1 MQNLQGENE
10 MTRKLTLIQDED
22 TGFWYIAE
30 CTGFSYISISNQAT
44 TKLIVSP
51 EDKKY
56 AWNLYAIPKVHS
68 RIYKQWQPIK
78 TRQLKITRQL

>member
-1 MQNLQGENE
+1 

-56 AWNLYAIPKVHS
+56 AWNLYAIPEVHS
-68 RIYKQWQPIK
+68 RIYKQCHKKWLGEAK
-78 TRQLKITRQL
+78 TK